1 MAGLALVRPALRL
14 LSAHTVEAW
23 GVGKLAEPATNED
36 VLEAVSLTRGKDLSH
51 GAGVELM
58 VEASN
63 GLVGGLLCVG
73 GELRVNGESAEAHL
87 GAPHANDTLP

>member
-1 MAGLALVRPALRL
+1 MAGLALVRPALGL
-14 LSAHTVEAW
+14 FSAHTVEAW
-23 GVGKLAEPATNED
+23 SVGKLAEPATDED
-36 VLEAVSLTRGKDLSH
+36 VLEAVSFTWGENLSH

-73 GELRVNGESAEAHL
+73 SELGVDGESAEAHL
-87 GAPHANDTLP
+87 GAPRGNDAFP

>member
-1 MAGLALVRPALRL
+1 MAGLALVRPALGL
-14 LSAHTVEAW
+14 LGAHTVEAW

-36 VLEAVSLTRGKDLSH
+36 VLEAVSLTGGEDLGH

-73 GELRVNGESAEAHL
+73 GELRVDGKSTKAHL
-87 GAPHANDTLP
+87 GAPRADDALP